1 MSLKLFLELVNVPK
15 VSHAA
20 FAMLSASVL
29 LSANAISTTSA
40 HASDV
45 RGMRVFNSNFQAQPV
60 DAFTLSTER
69 FAGTGLAS
77 GNRKMAAT
85 IGQWMDTSLT
95 TTLRSFNVSANL
107 GDGVNSVFGF
117 RHSQTDDVDP
127 MQWNGSDPLS
137 STSELYLTQRVGG
150 TWLHAMG
157 TSTAQESRIDLGVR
171 RGAFRLNV
179 GAGSGRSLVRLGGT
193 FSDLNPWFFA
203 GGRNVGFDF
212 NGATATLDFSGRTTA
227 ELGQWSLDMQEL
239 GARKTRFVGL
249 RSGSVYGRLYD
260 ISRDDIASVASG
272 LELGFRGKALG
283 LSYRHVEDLNGAST
297 QRLSMVTAG
306 PRETSVGLSFGRD
319 INPNYLAAQDT
330 RMMLTL
336 SGRFGHTRVMRQT
349 DTNSEGEAQE
359 ESHTMRNVA
368 LIGGGALVLAAAA
381 GGGGGGEEP
390 NGRFAREEGAAF
402 SVLNS
407 VNPRCVAQNREY
419 GGWIYRFNDG
429 SYSFL
434 NPVQGDTSSV
444 NIGGPDR
451 VPNGTRASATYHC
464 HGGPD
469 PRFNN
474 ESFSPQDI
482 FADRFFNV
490 NGYLSTP
497 AGQLKKHN
505 VSNGQIQTI
514 GKVNIK

>member
-1 MSLKLFLELVNVPK
+1 VPR
-15 VSHAA
+15 VSDAA
-20 FAMLSASVL
+20 FVMLSASVL
-29 LSANAISTTSA
+29 LSANAIATTNA

-45 RGMRVFNSNFQAQPV
+45 QGMRVFNSNIRAQPV
-60 DAFTLSTER
+60 DAFTTSTET
-69 FAGTGLAS
+69 FSGIGLAS
-77 GNRKMAAT
+77 GNEKMAAT
-85 IGQWMDTSLT
+85 IGRWMDTSLST
-95 TTLRSFNVSANL
+95 SLRSFNVSGDL

-137 STSELYLTQRVGG
+137 STSELYLTQRVGD

-157 TSTAQESRIDLGVR
+157 ASTEQESRIDLGVR
-171 RGAFRLNV
+171 HGAFRLNV

-193 FSDLNPWFFA
+193 FSDMNPWFFA
-203 GGRNVGFDF
+203 GGRDVGFDF
-212 NGATATLDFSGRTTA
+212 SGATATLDFSARTTA

-239 GARKTRFVGL
+239 GTRKTRFVGL
-249 RSGSVYGRLYD
+249 RSGAVYGRLYD
-260 ISRDDIASVASG
+260 VSRPEASSVANG

-283 LSYRHVEDLNGAST
+283 LSFRHVEDVRGAMT
-297 QRLSMVTAG
+297 QRLSMVTPG

-319 INPNYLAAQDT
+319 INPQYLAAEDT

-336 SGRFGHTRVMRQT
+336 SGRFGQTRVMRQT

-359 ESHTMRNVA
+359 ESNTMRNVA
-368 LIGGGALVLAAAA
+368 IIGGGALVLAAAA
-381 GGGGGGEEP
+381 GGGGGDGDS
-390 NGRFAREEGAAF
+390 NARFAREQGAAF

-429 SYSFL
+429 SFSFI
-434 NPVQGDTSSV
+434 NPIQGDVSSV

-451 VPNGTRASATYHC
+451 VPSGTRATATYHC

-474 ESFSPQDI
+474 ESFSPQDV

-490 NGYLSTP
+490 NGYLATP
-497 AGQLKKHN
+497 GGQLKQHN
-505 VSNGQIQTI
+505 VATGQIRTI
-514 GKVNIK
+514 GKVKTK